1 MNISICYFARF
12 REKLAIQQENYT
24 LPNVVKIEELKQQLA
39 NRGGVWQELFSC
51 TQGVL
56 VAINQEMASVD
67 SMVHDGDEVAFFPPV
82 TGG

>member
-1 MNISICYFARF
+1 MNITICYFARF
-12 REKLAIQQENYT
+12 REKLATQQENYT
-24 LPNVVKIEELKQQLA
+24 LPNSVKIEELKQQLA
-39 NRGGVWQELFSC
+39 NREGVWQELFAC

-67 SMVHDGDEVAFFPPV
+67 SIVQDGDEVAFFPPV

>member
-1 MNISICYFARF
+1 MNITICYFARF

-24 LPNVVKIEELKQQLA
+24 LPNILTVQELKQQLA
-39 NRGGVWQELFSC
+39 NRGGVWQELFAC

-56 VAINQEMASVD
+56 VAVNQEMATID
-67 SMVHDGDEVAFFPPV
+67 SIVQEGDEVAFFPPV